1 MAPTRDSRHNGASF
15 TPSSNVW
22 ESKKVATRRSQ
33 RGLQAIRSSARLSLR
48 GGQER
53 LPRTSAHAL
62 SRQRLRALRARSIP
76 LHVHAVPGDVRSHS
90 RLVIRRRNGGRTTA
104 LLRVNAHRDR
114 SRADLT
120 EKSRVAS
127 IRSFRSSNLCR
138 QHGTLRTCRTS
149 RPGEASG
156 AQRGAHEGHAA
167 RLAANQH
174 SGSP

>member
-1 MAPTRDSRHNGASF
+1 MSRFFSSSYAGVAVAPTRDSRHNGASF

-76 LHVHAVPGDVRSHS
+76 LHAHAAPGDVRSHS

-120 EKSRVAS
+120 EKSSGLNPEFQKQQFMPATRDVADMPD
-127 IRSFRSSNLCR
+127 I
-138 QHGTLRTCRTS
+138 
-149 RPGEASG
+149 
-156 AQRGAHEGHAA
+156 AA
-167 RLAANQH
+167 RRGER
-174 SGSP
+174 GSTRRT